1 MVEIVTDEDDESDA
15 DPLTYLNTQDKKE
28 GGIVVNTS
36 NVDLTMP

>member
-1 MVEIVTDEDDESDA
+1 MVEIVTYEDDDSDA

-28 GGIVVNTS
+28 GGVVVNTS